1 MPWCFPSSWKIA
13 VAVCLGRV
21 ARKKNVFY
29 RCKAHIFASTG
40 FRLKLPTPWKSNL
53 SVNQKPR
60 ARGPDIYRQRC
71 RDMKKTKMLRVN
83 RTHTLHFILHITHST
98 LYTPYSTPDALNFA
112 LYTLHF
118 TLHTSNSTVHIP
130 HLYNTSHSTILTS
143 HSTLY
148 TLQSTLQ
155 TPHFT
160 LYTSLHATLHFLY
173 STLHTPHSALP
184 PHSTRHSL
192 HWYGNRGRMYQAAEI

>member
-40 FRLKLPTPWKSNL
+40 FRLNCQPHGKVIWAWTKN
-53 SVNQKPR
+53 R
-60 ARGPDIYRQRC
+60 ARAGPIFTVNVAGIW
-71 RDMKKTKMLRVN
+71 KKTKMLRVN

>member
-1 MPWCFPSSWKIA
+1 
-13 VAVCLGRV
+13 
-21 ARKKNVFY
+21 
-29 RCKAHIFASTG
+29 
-40 FRLKLPTPWKSNL
+40 
-53 SVNQKPR
+53 
-60 ARGPDIYRQRC
+60 
-71 RDMKKTKMLRVN
+71 MLRVN

-112 LYTLHF
+112 LSTLHF

-184 PHSTRHSL
+184 PTPHATVYTGTETGDACTRLLKYNPCIYIYFAKVLYVTAFGFVGLVFHGEIEEDEEAQPANARIFTSKVG
-192 HWYGNRGRMYQAAEI
+192 YGM